1 MKIQGIGGKRPVQ
14 MYWMNRSEAEDDGI
28 NELLKMDFALQQ
40 ERKALPVII
49 ESGEGDSEEM
59 IYLLLKRNID
69 HPHTEL
75 SKVS

>member
-1 MKIQGIGGKRPVQ
+1 MKAQVMEAPRRAQ
-14 MYWMNRSEAEDDGI
+14 LYWISQRETENETFMAFLKSMIANR
-28 NELLKMDFALQQ
+28 K
-40 ERKALPVII
+40 EREMLPFII
-49 ESGEGDSEEM
+49 ESGEGNPEEM